1 MRKVL
6 KVNINGEFNHIVVD
20 DFTLAETIVRFTTD
34 GGVRE
39 CFGLED
45 GKSMKKKKSITLENI
60 YLRIRSIFQLSKL
73 K

>member
-20 DFTLAETIVRFTTD
+20 DFTLAEAIVRLTAG
-34 GGVRE
+34 GGVEE

-45 GKSMKKKKSITLENI
+45 GKSMKKKKSITLEDI
-60 YLRIRSIFQLSKL
+60 CLRIGSIFQLSKL